1 MIRNDRRAVA
11 LLESLATAR
20 LGFTGRHSLYAKNLT
35 TGEIVALDSDIEA
48 PTASV
53 IKVPIMAALY
63 HEIDAGRFTEG
74 QLLPMLESD
83 RRYGTGVIRDLTVG
97 REFSVFDLC
106 RLMIVLSDNTA
117 TRMLINLIG
126 LERINEIVNGWG
138 LPVTK
143 LRYQSWTPPD
153 PREYAVSTAFEI
165 ASLLERLDAGALLSE
180 SSTIAALQ
188 HLRDQQDHQQLPRWL
203 PYHEHYQRSGLKN
216 ELLIWNK
223 TGQMTGVRTDA
234 AIFSVRSVK
243 WVVASFTRDS
253 IDHSYRLE
261 HEGILLNARAG
272 LALYDAWGR
281 PALEED

>member
-1 MIRNDRRAVA
+1 MAGHDLVEDDELGVAAGIRDVARDQDEVERTFAVC
-11 LLESLATAR
+11 LLQEV
-20 LGFTGRHSLYAKNLT
+20 
-35 TGEIVALDSDIEA
+35 EDALDA
-48 PTASV
+48 PV
-53 IKVPIMAALY
+53 AA
-63 HEIDAGRFTEG
+63 R
-74 QLLPMLESD
+74 P
-83 RRYGTGVIRDLTVG
+83 
-97 REFSVFDLC
+97 
-106 RLMIVLSDNTA
+106 
-117 TRMLINLIG
+117 
-126 LERINEIVNGWG
+126 
-138 LPVTK
+138 
-143 LRYQSWTPPD
+143 
-153 PREYAVSTAFEI
+153 VSTAFEI

-261 HEGILLNARAG
+261 HEGVLLNARAG